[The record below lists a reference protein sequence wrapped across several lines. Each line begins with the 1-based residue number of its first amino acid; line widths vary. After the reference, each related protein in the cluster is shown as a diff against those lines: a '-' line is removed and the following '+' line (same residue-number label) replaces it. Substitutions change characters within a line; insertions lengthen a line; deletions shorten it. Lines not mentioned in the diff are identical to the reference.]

1 VSRLAVTNCPGPEGV
16 AAYVDGRL
24 DDRVAARFLEH
35 CADCEDCR
43 RGAALL
49 SLPADES
56 VPMPERLKSRLK
68 ALLRRPAPRIARR
81 FPARSPGFR
90 AGPYAAAAALLLVA
104 LAGVSLRV
112 QERRAPAR
120 PVPAPIQ
127 SEPEIALAV
136 PVPEPAPEP
145 PPEPVP
151 PAPTEGPAP
160 FVVPPPAPLPP
171 AKEAPPPMP
180 RPEFPGATAA
190 EPPVAHTLA
199 ARTLTEVPIT
209 DAGGALS
216 VRRKGAGAK
225 ERLVGASRLGEG
237 DVVSAERGGSFN
249 LDGRHPVVLGE
260 NAAVSISWA
269 PQEQAACV
277 HVRSG
282 EALVDSTAAARW
294 LLTDGRVGLTVKPVK
309 GRFAASVAAGALVIA
324 PLAEPLYAEPDG
336 GRVHALRPGEELGV
350 RRDAAEL
357 RRADAGAASRRAAL
371 ADAGRPPP
379 RTRLWT
385 SCDAADRKREA
396 FVLQEGLW
404 YRNEALMGRAV
415 ADRSVQAA
423 LGPTP
428 RFGWSESRILRFRL
442 RTNAQAVQLS
452 LRFEDRKY
460 ALLRTIPVERRS
472 ADRWIPTEFTL
483 ALNGWGFR
491 RDDGQSTLTVSTA
504 DLADSIRF
512 SARQQDVF
520 GDAPV
525 YLLVDDVQVVDPQ

>member
-1 VSRLAVTNCPGPEGV
+1 VRNCPGPEGV

-24 DDRVAARFLEH
+24 DDREAALFLEH

-49 SLPADES
+49 LLPADES
-56 VPMPERLKSRLK
+56 RPMPEALRARLK
-68 ALLRRPAPRIARR
+68 AALRRPAPRIPRR
-81 FPARSPGFR
+81 FPVRSPGFR

-104 LAGVSLRV
+104 LAGVTLRV

-120 PVPAPIQ
+120 PAP
-127 SEPEIALAV
+127 V
-136 PVPEPAPEP
+136 PVPPEAEVARAVQVSEPAPEP
-145 PPEPVP
+145 PPGPVP

-171 AKEAPPPMP
+171 AKEAPAPAP
-180 RPEFPGATAA
+180 RPGNPGATEA
-190 EPPVAHTLA
+190 EPPVTHTLA
-199 ARTLTEVPIT
+199 PRTLTEVAIT
-209 DAGGALS
+209 DAGGALN

-225 ERLVGASRLGEG
+225 ERLAGAARLGEG

-269 PQEQAACV
+269 PQERAACL

-282 EALVDSTAAARW
+282 EALVDSTGPSGW
-294 LLTDGRVGLTVKPVK
+294 LLTDGRVGVSVKPVK
-309 GRFAASVAAGALVIA
+309 GRFAASIVTNALVVAALT
-324 PLAEPLYAEPDG
+324 EPLYAEPDG

-350 RRDAAEL
+350 RRDAAEF
-357 RRADAGAASRRAAL
+357 RRADAGAVSRRAAL
-371 ADAGRPPP
+371 AESWRPKQ
-379 RTRLWT
+379 RTLNWT

-396 FVLQEGLW
+396 FVLQEGAW
-404 YRNEALMGRAV
+404 YRNEALMGRAGT
-415 ADRSVQAA
+415 DRSVQAA

-428 RFGWSESRILRFRL
+428 RFGWSETRILRFRL
-442 RTNAQAVQLS
+442 RTNAQSVQLA

-472 ADRWIPTEFTL
+472 ADRWIPSEVTL
-483 ALNGWGFR
+483 ALGGWGFR

-525 YLLVDDVQVVDPQ
+525 YLLIDDVQVVDPQ